1 MYSSFT
7 KIHLF
12 NLPIVLFYNGFI
24 IINRLHF
31 PSSVQCTPS
40 RTPLNLIQL
49 LLLLLLLTY
58 TYYLL
63 FIRHMNVATS
73 LQRHCYLELHTKNT
87 FYQEHFSKR
96 NLFYDCI

>member
-1 MYSSFT
+1 MYTQPDTVELNS
-7 KIHLF
+7 
-12 NLPIVLFYNGFI
+12 I
-24 IINRLHF
+24 II
-31 PSSVQCTPS
+31 
-40 RTPLNLIQL
+40 IIIII
-49 LLLLLLLTY
+49 TY
-58 TYYLL
+58 LYLL